1 MYFFILRLSA
11 LKSANLKLT
20 DKRIKLTN
28 EILTGIRA
36 IKSYNWEKP
45 FADKLNEIR
54 RQELEALK
62 ATANTRAILVSV
74 LSTAPSLVAA
84 MTLGMYGL
92 LGNVLNPTKV
102 FTSLALFNQ
111 LRFPLIF
118 LPMLFNTL
126 AEGKVSL
133 NRLTSFLQTEEVQ
146 NYVESA
152 EDANCQIKVENGVFS
167 WTNSNISVALPVSKD
182 DSSISVV
189 ETDSG
194 EQRGK
199 LVGVNFTA
207 NKGELIAIVG
217 PTGSGKS
224 TLLNALLGELNKE
237 SGTVNVVGRV
247 AYVSQSS
254 WIPNDTLRN
263 VILFGRPMNSE
274 RYQEVLKCSGLERDL
289 TLLENGDL
297 TEIGERG
304 INLSGGQKQRV
315 AIARALYDDADVY
328 LFDDP
333 LSALDNEVG
342 AQVFRACINGNILKG
357 KTRILVTHQ
366 LGVLAEVDK
375 IVVMDKTE
383 TELEPNSPRNS
394 RPCRILDQ
402 GSLSELLG
410 RGRDL
415 SKYVQKSR
423 NQEESSMSDGK
434 EENVFLADK
443 LVNVPESILSRNRS
457 DSILGSPNLEMIKSP
472 TVNVSVADI
481 CLNSMP
487 PTGAMMDCLGSDC
500 DLLEDYSNSDKVAV
514 NSDAVRSALY
524 ASSEGDSTV
533 PDTIHKNVSSHL
545 NKTFPAVN
553 QPIGSGIGDL
563 VSQLP
568 ATDTAD
574 SIITTSGDNRPRPPR
589 QQLMTKEERGEGSV
603 GFGVYKSYFAAAKKP
618 LFAVAILISFILANA
633 RYEYTIVTKIE
644 NTYVYI

>member
-1 MYFFILRLSA
+1 MYTLPRLSA
-11 LKSANLKLT
+11 LKAANLKLT

-146 NYVESA
+146 NYVDTA
-152 EDANCQIKVENGVFS
+152 EDANYQIKVEHGMFS
-167 WTNSNISVALPVSKD
+167 WTNSNISVPLRASNN
-182 DSSISVV
+182 DSSISA
-189 ETDSG
+189 TDSG

-199 LVGVNFTA
+199 LVDVNFA
-207 NKGELIAIVG
+207 AKKGELVAIVG
-217 PTGSGKS
+217 PTGSGKT

-237 SGTVNVVGRV
+237 SGTVNVAGRV

-263 VILFGRPMNSE
+263 VILFGRPMDSE

-289 TLLENGDL
+289 KLLENGDL

-315 AIARALYDDADVY
+315 AIARALYDEADVY

-383 TELEPNSPRNS
+383 TELGPNSPHNS
-394 RPCRILDQ
+394 RPCRVLDQ
-402 GSLSELLG
+402 GSLAELLG

-415 SKYVQKSR
+415 SKYVQKSP
-423 NQEESSMSDGK
+423 NQEDSTIPDGK
-434 EENVFLADK
+434 EENLFVTEK
-443 LVNVPESILSRNRS
+443 LTHSESILSRNHS
-457 DSILGSPNLEMIKSP
+457 NSILGSPNLGMNKSP

-500 DLLEDYSNSDKVAV
+500 DLLDDYPEEVAGS
-514 NSDAVRSALY
+514 SDAAHY
-524 ASSEGDSTV
+524 ASSDGDSKV
-533 PDTIHKNVSSHL
+533 PDTILVFENVSNHL
-545 NKTFPAVN
+545 NNTSSVVH
-553 QPIGSGIGDL
+553 QPEITIGSASGDL
-563 VSQLP
+563 VSVLP
-568 ATDTAD
+568 TTDSEGNAD
-574 SIITTSGDNRPRPPR
+574 SITASGDNRPRTR

-603 GFGVYKSYFAAAKKP
+603 GFPIYKAYFVAAKKP

-633 RYEYTIVTKIE
+633 R
-644 NTYVYI
+644 

>member
-1 MYFFILRLSA
+1 M
-11 LKSANLKLT
+11 
-20 DKRIKLTN
+20 
-28 EILTGIRA
+28 
-36 IKSYNWEKP
+36 
-45 FADKLNEIR
+45 
-54 RQELEALK
+54 
-62 ATANTRAILVSV
+62 SV

-84 MTLGMYGL
+84 VTLGVYGL

-146 NYVESA
+146 SYVESK
-152 EDANCQIKVENGVFS
+152 EDGNYQIRVENGMFS
-167 WTNSNISVALPVSKD
+167 WTNSNSSTTMENTATNIS
-182 DSSISVV
+182 SVN
-189 ETDSG
+189 EADNG

-199 LVGVNFTA
+199 LVDVNLTVK
-207 NKGELIAIVG
+207 KGELIAIVG

-237 SGTVNVVGRV
+237 NGTVNVVGKV

-254 WIPNDTLRN
+254 WIPNDSLRN
-263 VILFGRPMNSE
+263 VILFGRPMDPK

-289 TLLENGDL
+289 KLLENGDL

-315 AIARALYDDADVY
+315 AIARALYDEADVY

-342 AQVFRACINGNILKG
+342 AQVFRSCINGNILKG

-383 TELEPNSPRNS
+383 TEQEPNSLSVS

-402 GSLSELLG
+402 GSLAQLLS

-415 SKYVQKSR
+415 SKYVQK
-423 NQEESSMSDGK
+423 NQEEIVITQNG
-434 EENVFLADK
+434 EENEFPADTLTHSNSVLPQNNTDSFLE
-443 LVNVPESILSRNRS
+443 L
-457 DSILGSPNLEMIKSP
+457 PNLEVGMSSA
-472 TVNVSVADI
+472 VNVTVADI

-487 PTGAMMDCLGSDC
+487 P
-500 DLLEDYSNSDKVAV
+500 
-514 NSDAVRSALY
+514 
-524 ASSEGDSTV
+524 
-533 PDTIHKNVSSHL
+533 
-545 NKTFPAVN
+545 
-553 QPIGSGIGDL
+553 
-563 VSQLP
+563 
-568 ATDTAD
+568 ATYGRNDGL
-574 SIITTSGDNRPRPPR
+574 S
-589 QQLMTKEERGEGSV
+589 
-603 GFGVYKSYFAAAKKP
+603 
-618 LFAVAILISFILANA
+618 
-633 RYEYTIVTKIE
+633 
-644 NTYVYI
+644 

>member
-1 MYFFILRLSA
+1 M
-11 LKSANLKLT
+11 
-20 DKRIKLTN
+20 
-28 EILTGIRA
+28 
-36 IKSYNWEKP
+36 
-45 FADKLNEIR
+45 
-54 RQELEALK
+54 
-62 ATANTRAILVSV
+62 SV

-84 MTLGMYGL
+84 VTLGVYGL

-146 NYVESA
+146 SYVESK
-152 EDANCQIKVENGVFS
+152 EDGNYQIRVENGMFS
-167 WTNSNISVALPVSKD
+167 WTNSNSSTPIPTTENTATNVSSVNEAD
-182 DSSISVV
+182 N
-189 ETDSG
+189 G

-199 LVGVNFTA
+199 LVDVNLTVK
-207 NKGELIAIVG
+207 KGELIAIVG

-237 SGTVNVVGRV
+237 NGTVNVVGKV

-254 WIPNDTLRN
+254 WIPNDSLRN
-263 VILFGRPMNSE
+263 VILFGRPMDPK

-289 TLLENGDL
+289 KLLENGDL

-315 AIARALYDDADVY
+315 AIARALYDEADVY

-342 AQVFRACINGNILKG
+342 AQVFRSCINGNILKG

-383 TELEPNSPRNS
+383 TEQGPNSVSVS

-402 GSLSELLG
+402 GSLAQLLS

-415 SKYVQKSR
+415 SKYVQK
-423 NQEESSMSDGK
+423 NQEEIVITQNG
-434 EENVFLADK
+434 EENEFPADTLTHSNSVLPQNHTDSFLE
-443 LVNVPESILSRNRS
+443 L
-457 DSILGSPNLEMIKSP
+457 PNLEVGMSSA
-472 TVNVSVADI
+472 VNVTVADI

-487 PTGAMMDCLGSDC
+487 PTGAMMDCLDSDC
-500 DLLEDYSNSDKVAV
+500 LLLEDYPGGIGSSDSVRTAQYSSSDGDSIGNHLSREKVESNSVLL
-514 NSDAVRSALY
+514 NSTIAAGNHTIISSGRDEISSDVMNNGEEKRS
-524 ASSEGDSTV
+524 
-533 PDTIHKNVSSHL
+533 
-545 NKTFPAVN
+545 
-553 QPIGSGIGDL
+553 
-563 VSQLP
+563 
-568 ATDTAD
+568 
-574 SIITTSGDNRPRPPR
+574 R
-589 QQLMTKEERGEGSV
+589 QLMTKEERGEGSV
-603 GFGVYKSYFAAAKKP
+603 GFAVYKSYFDAAKKP
-618 LFAVAILISFILANA
+618 LLAIAILISFILANA
-633 RYEYTIVTKIE
+633 RYASTSVCRGT
-644 NTYVYI
+644 